1 MQLKDLVHV
10 HIWNFMLA
18 QRSISFRL
26 HITRQLIVF
35 SSISSICFIFSF
47 LIVYESEV
55 FSSSFSSVAQ
65 LCPTLFDPRQH
76 ARLPCPSPTPGA
88 CSNSCPS
95 SRWCHPTISSS
106 VVSFSSCPQSFP
118 ALGSFPMSQFFTSD
132 GQNIRVSILEL
143 QHQSFQW
150 IFRTDFL

>member
-95 SRWCHPTISSS
+95 SRWCHQTISSS
-106 VVSFSSCPQSFP
+106 VVPFPSCLQS
-118 ALGSFPMSQFFTSD
+118 LLTSGSFPMSQFFASGGQSIEISVSTSVLPM
-132 GQNIRVSILEL
+132 NI
-143 QHQSFQW
+143 QDWFPW
-150 IFRTDFL
+150 G